1 MVERYHLGKDT
12 VVRLLFALSTSTLL
26 SLSLLAAE
34 PEVPSSVSY
43 QLSFDNVVHH
53 EAAIQVRFDAVN
65 STHLVLSMS
74 SASPGRYAPHAFAKN
89 IYDLKA
95 MDSTGKAL
103 PLQRISPSQWSVAQ
117 HDGTVIVQYRLYGD
131 WGDGTYNQIDR
142 THAHLNM
149 PATLLFAENYAKH
162 PATLRFKLPD
172 ANWKVATQ
180 LQLQADG
187 SYIAP
192 DLQYLMDSP
201 VELSAFSQR
210 SWKVADQQSE
220 ATIHLVLHHQGTE
233 QQLDSFTEKAKAVV
247 AEQQKIFGEYPKF
260 DYGQYVFIADYLP
273 YVDGD
278 GMEHRNSTILTDERS
293 LKEAD
298 YAQIETLSHEFFHAW
313 NVERLRPADL
323 EPFDF
328 QRANMSRNLWFAEG
342 VTNYYGKLTLSRT
355 GHFELQAYLDK
366 VVTALNKVQYSPG
379 RQFFPATGMSEL
391 APFVDAAVSV
401 DPTNY
406 ANSFISY
413 YTYGEVIGLA
423 LDLTLRTE
431 FEGLSLDLLMR
442 QLWLEFGKTGIP
454 YTEQDLEQAL
464 AKLTNNPA
472 FARSFFS
479 RFIQGQ
485 ELPDFAALFA
495 EMGLQLTQAK
505 PKQAFLTSATLLE
518 QNKQLKVDSN
528 TLIGSPLY
536 QAGVDKGDLLL
547 KLGRTKLKSKKQWDK
562 ALAQYKVGD
571 TAELSFS
578 SRGKTYTTQVTFAAD
593 PALML
598 TELKDAT
605 QKQLHRRQL
614 WLGSLSNT

>member
-1 MVERYHLGKDT
+1 M
-12 VVRLLFALSTSTLL
+12 RLLFTLSSFTLF

-34 PEVPSSVSY
+34 TPVKPAVSY
-43 QLSFDNVVHH
+43 QLSFNNAAHH
-53 EAAIQVRFDAVN
+53 EAAIEVRFDAVSSAN
-65 STHLVLSMS
+65 LLLSMS

-95 MDSTGKAL
+95 TDSRGKVL
-103 PLQRISPSQWSVAQ
+103 PLQRINPSQWSVGQ
-117 HDGTVIVQYRLYGD
+117 HDGTVIVKYRLYGD

-149 PATLLFAENYAKH
+149 PATLLFAEDYAQQR
-162 PATLRFKLPD
+162 ASLRFDLPD
-172 ANWKVATQ
+172 TRWKVATQ

-187 SYIAP
+187 SYVAP

-210 SWKVADQQSE
+210 SWKVADQHSE

-233 QQLDSFTEKAKAVV
+233 QQLDTFTEKAKAVV

-293 LKEAD
+293 PKEAN
-298 YAQIETLSHEFFHAW
+298 YGQIETLSHEFFHAW

-355 GHFELQAYLDK
+355 GHFDLATYLDK
-366 VVTALNKVQYSPG
+366 TVAAVNKVKLSPG
-379 RQFFPATGMSEL
+379 RQFSPATGMSEM

-406 ANSFISY
+406 ANSYISY
-413 YTYGEVIGLA
+413 YTYGEVLGLA

-431 FEGLSLDLLMR
+431 FDSLSLDLLMR
-442 QLWLEFGKTGIP
+442 KLWQDFGKVGRP
-454 YTEQDLEQAL
+454 YTEQDLQQAL
-464 AKLTNNPA
+464 AELTANPD
-472 FARSFFS
+472 FAKNFFS
-479 RFIQGQ
+479 RYIDGQ
-485 ELPDFAALFA
+485 QLPDFEALFA
-495 EMGLQLTQAK
+495 AMGLKLAAAK
-505 PKQAFLTSATLLE
+505 PTQAFLTAATLLE
-518 QNKQLKVDSN
+518 QDKQLKVDSN
-528 TLIGSPLY
+528 TLIGTPLY
-536 QAGVDKGDLLL
+536 QAGVEKGDQLL
-547 KLGRTKLKSKKQWDK
+547 KLGRYKLSSKAQWDK

-578 SRGKTYTTQVTFAAD
+578 SRGKTYSTQVTFTAD
-593 PALML
+593 PSWAL
-598 TELKDAT
+598 TENKEASAE
-605 QKQLHRRQL
+605 QLAKRAL
-614 WLGSLSNT
+614 WLKAQP